1 MASSIEVYP
10 TFDVPQNFTVSGGYA
25 LPFGR
30 GKRFL
35 GSANRLTDALV
46 GGWQYQT
53 ITNFHSGV
61 PYTPTVSRD
70 VANIGVSAQHPN
82 LVGHACRKSGSLKNY
97 FILTDFAV
105 PAAYS
110 FGDSGTD
117 VCRGGG
123 FQEVDMSLFKDFRIT
138 EGSRVQFRAEAFNF
152 PIPPFSTFPV
162 RRRSILRTAA
172 R

>member
-1 MASSIEVYP
+1 
-10 TFDVPQNFTVSGGYA
+10 
-25 LPFGR
+25 
-30 GKRFL
+30 
-35 GSANRLTDALV
+35 LV

-105 PAAYS
+105 PTAYS

-138 EGSRVQFRAEAFNF
+138 EGSRLQFRAEAFNLPNSAF
-152 PIPPFSTFPV
+152 FNIPSTTTIDTSNGGQVTSTSNQNRQLQFALKYV
-162 RRRSILRTAA
+162 F
-172 R
+172 